1 MDIPSANLRQQKLLQ
16 QLQLLEHKQKQKRQH
31 QVKTMTEL
39 GPILW
44 RYFQQQITLCWFLSI
59 LIGCSKIS
67 TNNSALK
74 WV

>member
-39 GPILW
+39 GPIL
-44 RYFQQQITLCWFLSI
+44 
-59 LIGCSKIS
+59 
-67 TNNSALK
+67 
-74 WV
+74 